1 MLLPVCRST
10 ECAPCLLEEVA
21 VEVSLSD
28 HKNISD
34 KASSE
39 KLVDMPRVV
48 QLLTQ
53 LLSVA
58 KKCVRNQFVVTGQCT
73 AF

>member
-1 MLLPVCRST
+1 MLLSVCRST
-10 ECAPCLLEEVA
+10 ESAACLLEEVT

-58 KKCVRNQFVVTGQCT
+58 KKCMRNQFVVTGQCT